1 MEILNNTVLMTTLIL
16 SISGLIVMNIKQVL
30 NFFAD
35 HFINIFCYS
44 LKVEESSKFYYALQ
58 KFVMKE
64 KSGKIHNFYY
74 KSIYD
79 NFIDGENDDTDL
91 FYNYGYLI
99 FKHAGSRIL
108 MFKINETLQNSM
120 TPYKN
125 IKQTIKVYSFSKKSL
140 TSFVEYIVNSY
151 QKNKL
156 HYYFNDNGEIRIL
169 GKIMNKTFDNIF
181 LNDNLNEFIRKDIDV
196 FQASEDRYFLLGLKY
211 KRTYLFYGVAGTGK
225 SSLSVA
231 MANYMRRNIL
241 SINISKDMT
250 DATLIK
256 LISTREKGSIILFE
270 DIDCLFDNLERKES
284 TDEEK
289 KNSIKVT
296 LSCLLNILDGSYTP
310 NDVVFILT
318 TNHIEKLDPALRRDG
333 RIDVSLEI
341 TKPNIETKGRYVSF
355 IKKFKN
361 DETIEV
367 NLENDVTLST
377 LQQELLK

>member
-1 MEILNNTVLMTTLIL
+1 MNIMNNTVLMTTLIL
-16 SISGLIVMNIKQVL
+16 GMSGYIMMNIKQVF

-44 LKVEESSKFYYALQ
+44 LKVEESSKFYYAIQ

-64 KSGKIHNFYY
+64 KNNKIHNFYY
-74 KSIYD
+74 KNIYD
-79 NFIDGENDDTDL
+79 NFIDGENDDTNL

-99 FKHAGSRIL
+99 FKHAGRRMLIY
-108 MFKINETLQNSM
+108 KINETLQNSM

-140 TSFVEYIVNSY
+140 NSFVEYIINTY
-151 QKNKL
+151 EKNKL

-169 GKIMNKTFDNIF
+169 GKVMNKTFDNIF
-181 LNDNLNEFIRKDIDV
+181 LNDDLNQFIRNDIDTFEV
-196 FQASEDRYFLLGLKY
+196 SENRYYNLGLKY
-211 KRTYLFYGVAGTGK
+211 KRTYLFYGLAGTGK

-231 MANYMRRNIL
+231 IANYTKRNIL

-250 DATLIK
+250 DSTLIK
-256 LISTREKGSIILFE
+256 LISTREKRSIILFE
-270 DIDCLFDNLERKES
+270 DIDCLFDNLERKNG
-284 TDEEK
+284 TDEEN
-289 KNSIKVT
+289 KNSVKIT

-310 NDVVFILT
+310 NDVIFILT
-318 TNHIEKLDPALRRDG
+318 TNHVEKLDPALRRDG

-341 TKPNIETKGRYVSF
+341 TKPNIETKMRYVSF

-361 DETIEV
+361 DQTIEV
-367 NLENDVTLST
+367 NVENDVTLST